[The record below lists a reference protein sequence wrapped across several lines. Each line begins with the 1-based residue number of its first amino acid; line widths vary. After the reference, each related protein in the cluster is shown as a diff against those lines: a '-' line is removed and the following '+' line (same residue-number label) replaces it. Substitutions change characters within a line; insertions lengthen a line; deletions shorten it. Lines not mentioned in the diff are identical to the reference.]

1 MKPVQSPLAVPG
13 ATRNVSARKTAEN
26 HLAQMEGKYRGL
38 LEAAPDAMVVVNENG
53 EIVLLNVKAE
63 KQFGYHRD
71 ELIGQKVTNIIPKG
85 FAERLVADGLR
96 TAAEALAQQIG
107 TGIELIGRRKDRSE
121 FPMEL
126 MLSPHQS
133 AEGIL
138 VTAAIRDI
146 TTRKSAEAQLR
157 QAQKMEVIGQLT
169 GGMAHD
175 FNNLLGIIIGNLDIL
190 RDLRKDDKE
199 ADELTRDALEAALRG
214 ADLTHR
220 LLAFARQQPLRPQSV
235 DVNELISAITR
246 LMSRTLGENIVINFN
261 QKPDIWPVV
270 VDSAQLESC
279 IVNLATNAR
288 DAMPKGGKLLI
299 ATTNQTLDADY
310 VAWQQD
316 LAAGDY
322 VRIEVSD
329 TGMGMSPQ
337 VKERIFEPF
346 YTTKEQGKGTGL
358 GLSMVFGFIK
368 QSGGHISVYSE
379 PDIGTTFRLYLPRA
393 TDVSAAAAE
402 PAATEALLPGTGETV
417 LVVEDNDALRHVVLR
432 QIKDFGYRVL
442 EADGATAALVILE
455 SEKVDLI
462 FTDIVMPGDIDGI
475 TLAQRAVIRQPNLKI
490 VLTSGFPDPRIISGF
505 GAIASSVL
513 LLSKPYRKD
522 KLAAVLRQALDQ

>member
-1 MKPVQSPLAVPG
+1 
-13 ATRNVSARKTAEN
+13 
-26 HLAQMEGKYRGL
+26 
-38 LEAAPDAMVVVNENG
+38 
-53 EIVLLNVKAE
+53 
-63 KQFGYHRD
+63 
-71 ELIGQKVTNIIPKG
+71 
-85 FAERLVADGLR
+85 
-96 TAAEALAQQIG
+96 
-107 TGIELIGRRKDRSE
+107 
-121 FPMEL
+121 
-126 MLSPHQS
+126 
-133 AEGIL
+133 
-138 VTAAIRDI
+138 
-146 TTRKSAEAQLR
+146 
-157 QAQKMEVIGQLT
+157 
-169 GGMAHD
+169 
-175 FNNLLGIIIGNLDIL
+175 
-190 RDLRKDDKE
+190 
-199 ADELTRDALEAALRG
+199 
-214 ADLTHR
+214 
-220 LLAFARQQPLRPQSV
+220 
-235 DVNELISAITR
+235 
-246 LMSRTLGENIVINFN
+246 MSRTLGENIVINFN

-270 VDSAQLESC
+270 VDSAQLESS

-393 TDVSAAAAE
+393 TDVSVAAAE
-402 PAATEALLPGTGETV
+402 PAATEALPPGTGETV
-417 LVVEDNDALRHVVLR
+417 LVVEDNEALRHVVLR

-475 TLAQRAVIRQPNLKI
+475 TLAQRAVIRRPNLKI

-513 LLSKPYRKD
+513 LISKPYRKD
-522 KLAAVLRQALDQ
+522 KLAAVLRQALDK